1 MLRGIYT
8 AASGM
13 LSVQVATDTLAN
25 NIANVNTVGYKT
37 RYAQYQASPEISMTR
52 MQNSERKDVGQLTT
66 GVDIIGT
73 PIHFSQ
79 GHLQPT
85 ANPLDIAIDGDGLL
99 AVELP
104 NGDIGYTRN
113 GSLKINE
120 NNELVIEGG
129 AKLLDDNNTP
139 IVMPESVKKLIIQQD
154 GSIRTE
160 TGESLAQLRMVTF
173 ANLKG
178 LHKLGDSIF
187 TGENPIELTKGQGGR
202 VMQGYLEGSNT
213 NVVHEMIQN
222 ITGLRLYESLQKSI
236 STQSKTLEKT
246 INEIQ

>member
-37 RYAQYQASPEISMTR
+37 RYAQYQASPEVSITR
-52 MQNSERKDVGQLTT
+52 MQNNERKQVGELTT

-79 GHLQPT
+79 GHLQAT
-85 ANPLDIAIDGDGLL
+85 ANPLDIAIDGDGLF
-99 AVELP
+99 AVQLP
-104 NGDIGYTRN
+104 SGEIGYTRN
-113 GSLKINE
+113 GSLKLNQ

-129 AKLLDDNNTP
+129 AKLLDENNTP
-139 IVMPESVKKLIIQQD
+139 IVMPKTLKKVVIQED
-154 GSIRTE
+154 GSIRNE
-160 TGESLAQLRMVTF
+160 NGAPLAQLRMVTF
-173 ANLKG
+173 SNLKG
-178 LHKLGDSIF
+178 LHKMGDSIF
-187 TGENPIELTKGQGGR
+187 KGENPIELGKGQGGR
-202 VMQGYLEGSNT
+202 IMQGYLEGSNT